1 MISMYVNYTVAI
13 KIPTYNSETTIL
25 ETLKSI
31 LNQTYLNF
39 TVYIF
44 DNCSTDNTLKI
55 IESLHDIRIKIIKS
69 EKNYGWAWNF
79 NRCLTATGEEMMLF
93 AHSDDIYHPRFLEIN
108 VKLSSFKQNALLFS
122 KGVLFKN
129 KIKNYRLT
137 TKDSPPLQI
146 DEYISHEV
154 LLHKIVTNGNFL
166 FCPTAFGKSEIFSNV
181 ICKFNEIDFKG
192 SADLDAWLRASK
204 FHPVIVIKKPLLFFH
219 RLSNNQISYRERK
232 DSDNYFVKCIK
243 AYVQDISSIHDK
255 KHLSQY
261 IRWHEIF
268 HSVFINIANENCS
281 KFIYMN
287 LVLEVIKSNVN
298 FSKKYKLLA
307 LLIIGQIFVL
317 FPINYRKKLNLLLLQ
332 IIR

>member
-1 MISMYVNYTVAI
+1 MISMDVNYTVAI
-13 KIPTYNSETTIL
+13 KIPTYNSEATIL
-25 ETLKSI
+25 DTLKSF

-108 VKLSSFKQNALLFS
+108 VKLSRIKQNALLFS
-122 KGVLFKN
+122 KGALFKN
-129 KIKNYRLT
+129 KIKNYILPAQENT
-137 TKDSPPLQI
+137 PLQI
-146 DEYISHEV
+146 DEYTSHEV
-154 LLHKIVTNGNFL
+154 LLNKIITNGNFL
-166 FCPTAFGKSEIFSNV
+166 FCPTAFGKSEIFSTV
-181 ICKFNEIDFKG
+181 ICKFNESDFKG

-204 FHPVIVIKKPLLFFH
+204 FHPIIVIKKPILFFH
-219 RLSNNQISYRERK
+219 RLSNNQISYWDRK

-243 AYVQDISSIHDK
+243 AYVQDISSINDK
-255 KHLSQY
+255 IQLSHY

-268 HSVFINIANENCS
+268 HSVFINIDNENCS
-281 KFIYMN
+281 KFIHMD
-287 LVLEVIKSNVN
+287 LISEVIKSNVN
-298 FSKKYKLLA
+298 FSKKYKLLG
-307 LLIIGQIFVL
+307 LLITAQIIVL